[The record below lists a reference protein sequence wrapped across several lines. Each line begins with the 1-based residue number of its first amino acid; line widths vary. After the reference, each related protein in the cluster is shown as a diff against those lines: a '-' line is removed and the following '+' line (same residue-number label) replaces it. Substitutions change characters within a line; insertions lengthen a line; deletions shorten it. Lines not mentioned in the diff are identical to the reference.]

1 MKKEKFKMATF
12 KKKLISGIMLGA
24 AVLAFAAC
32 GKKDDN
38 AETTSDGK
46 TIITLGRQTAVD
58 PKLPKGDTYNSNA
71 YTRAVDKK
79 FNIKIKDKFEA
90 NGDDYK
96 RQVSLAIASGDIPDM
111 MVVSRDEMKEL
122 YDNDLIEDMTA
133 VYKDTG
139 SKAIKEA
146 YESYKNRPIE
156 DGTFDKKL
164 MGLPAT
170 AGDLGPSLFW
180 VRDDWTQKLG
190 IKLDADGNGAIT
202 IDELHDL
209 AKTFAEKNPGGT
221 AKNTGIAIAPTV
233 VSGSYG
239 GSGYSAMGIGDAL
252 GSHPGFWMKGADG
265 KIINGTVTKE
275 TKDTL
280 TLLNSW
286 YKEGILDKQFG
297 TRTWD
302 DISAMMVNGETGI
315 ISGPWHIPDWNLFQ
329 AKEKNKDVSF
339 KAYALENAQGKVET
353 ILNNPTGNFVVV
365 RKGFKKPELAMK
377 IINFIYDDM
386 RNSPTAAT
394 DYPEIAAYH
403 ASAVDGSTRPFNIE
417 INPATELLDT
427 VSDAKAVLD
436 GQKTENDI
444 KYPDTRSLIKT
455 LQTYSKDPAAA
466 KSTDWATYTS
476 RIFGVNDV
484 LVKVRNEGLL
494 TEIDSPFFGNT
505 KTLEEKGADMD
516 KLREETFMKMITGAK
531 PLSDFDNFVKQ
542 WHKQGGTQVTQEV
555 QKAVD
560 AK

>member
-1 MKKEKFKMATF
+1 MATF

-38 AETTSDGK
+38 AETTTDGK

-122 YDNDLIEDMTA
+122 YDNDLIEDMTD

-252 GSHPGFWMKGADG
+252 GSHPGFWLKGADG

-436 GQKTENDI
+436 GQKTENDV

>member
-1 MKKEKFKMATF
+1 
-12 KKKLISGIMLGA
+12 
-24 AVLAFAAC
+24 
-32 GKKDDN
+32 
-38 AETTSDGK
+38 
-46 TIITLGRQTAVD
+46 VD
-58 PKLPKGDTYNSNA
+58 PKLPKGDTYYSNA

-122 YDNDLIEDMTA
+122 YDNDLIEDMTD

-252 GSHPGFWMKGADG
+252 GSHPGFWLKGADG

-436 GQKTENDI
+436 GQKTENDV

>member
-1 MKKEKFKMATF
+1 MVTF

-38 AETTSDGK
+38 AETTTDGK

-252 GSHPGFWMKGADG
+252 GSHPGFWLKGADG

-436 GQKTENDI
+436 GQKTENDV

>member
-1 MKKEKFKMATF
+1 
-12 KKKLISGIMLGA
+12 MLGA

-38 AETTSDGK
+38 AETTTDGK

-139 SKAIKEA
+139 SKAIKDA
-146 YESYKNRPIE
+146 YASYKNRPIE

-180 VRDDWTQKLG
+180 VRDDWAQKLG

-202 IDELHDL
+202 MNELHDL

-252 GSHPGFWMKGADG
+252 GSHPGFWIKGADG
-265 KIINGTVTKE
+265 KIVNGTVTKE

-403 ASAVDGSTRPFNIE
+403 ATAVDGSTRPFNIE

-436 GQKTENDI
+436 GQKTENDV

-542 WHKQGGTQVTQEV
+542 WNKQGGTQVTQEV
-555 QKAVD
+555 QKAVN

>member
-1 MKKEKFKMATF
+1 MATF

-32 GKKDDN
+32 GKKDEN
-38 AETTSDGK
+38 AETTTDGK

-79 FNIKIKDKFEA
+79 FNVKIKDKFEA

-133 VYKDTG
+133 VYKNTG

-180 VRDDWTQKLG
+180 VRDDWAQKLG

-202 IDELHDL
+202 MNELHDL

-265 KIINGTVTKE
+265 KIVNGTVTKE

-315 ISGPWHIPDWNLFQ
+315 VSGPWHIPDWNLFQ

-436 GQKTENDI
+436 GQKTENDV

-484 LVKVRNEGLL
+484 LVKVRHEGLL

-542 WHKQGGTQVTQEV
+542 WNKQGGAQVTQEV
-555 QKAVD
+555 QKEVD
-560 AK
+560 SK

>member
-1 MKKEKFKMATF
+1 MKKEKFKMVTF

-38 AETTSDGK
+38 AETTTDGK

-122 YDNDLIEDMTA
+122 YDNDLIEDMTD

-252 GSHPGFWMKGADG
+252 GSHPGFWLKGADG

-436 GQKTENDI
+436 GQKTENDV

>member
-1 MKKEKFKMATF
+1 MATF

-252 GSHPGFWMKGADG
+252 GSHPGFWLKGADG

-436 GQKTENDI
+436 GQKTENDV

>member
-1 MKKEKFKMATF
+1 MATF

-38 AETTSDGK
+38 AETTTDGK

-133 VYKDTG
+133 VYKNTG

-156 DGTFDKKL
+156 DGTFNKKL

-180 VRDDWTQKLG
+180 VRDDWAQKLG

-202 IDELHDL
+202 MNELHDL

-252 GSHPGFWMKGADG
+252 GSHPGFWLKGADG
-265 KIINGTVTKE
+265 KIVNGTVTKE
-275 TKDTL
+275 TKYTL

-377 IINFIYDDM
+377 IINLIYDDM

-436 GQKTENDI
+436 GQKTENDV

-542 WHKQGGTQVTQEV
+542 WNKQGGAQVTQEV

>member
-1 MKKEKFKMATF
+1 MATF

-38 AETTSDGK
+38 AETTTDGK

-133 VYKDTG
+133 VYKNTG

-156 DGTFDKKL
+156 DGTFNKKL

-180 VRDDWTQKLG
+180 VRDDWAQKLG

-202 IDELHDL
+202 MNELHDL

-252 GSHPGFWMKGADG
+252 GSHPGFWLKGADG
-265 KIINGTVTKE
+265 KIVNGTVTKE
-275 TKDTL
+275 TKYTL

-377 IINFIYDDM
+377 IINLIYDDM

-436 GQKTENDI
+436 GQKTENDV

>member
-1 MKKEKFKMATF
+1 MATF

-38 AETTSDGK
+38 AETTTDGK

-133 VYKDTG
+133 VYKNTG

-180 VRDDWTQKLG
+180 VRDDWAQKLG

-202 IDELHDL
+202 MNELHDL

-252 GSHPGFWMKGADG
+252 GSHPGFWLKGADG
-265 KIINGTVTKE
+265 KIVNGTVTKE

-377 IINFIYDDM
+377 IINLIYDDM

-436 GQKTENDI
+436 GQKTENDV

-516 KLREETFMKMITGAK
+516 KLREETFMKMITGTK

-542 WHKQGGTQVTQEV
+542 WNKQGGAQVTQEV

>member
-1 MKKEKFKMATF
+1 MATF

-38 AETTSDGK
+38 AETTTDGK

-252 GSHPGFWMKGADG
+252 GSHPGFWLKGADG

-455 LQTYSKDPAAA
+455 LQTYSKDPAPA

>member
-1 MKKEKFKMATF
+1 MATF

-252 GSHPGFWMKGADG
+252 GSHPGFWLKGADG

-484 LVKVRNEGLL
+484 LVKVRHEGLL

-542 WHKQGGTQVTQEV
+542 WNKQGGAQVTQEV
-555 QKAVD
+555 QKEVD
-560 AK
+560 SK

>member
-1 MKKEKFKMATF
+1 MATF

-38 AETTSDGK
+38 AETTTDGK

-133 VYKDTG
+133 VYKNTG

-156 DGTFDKKL
+156 DGTFNKKL

-180 VRDDWTQKLG
+180 VRDDWAQKLG

-202 IDELHDL
+202 MNELHDL

-252 GSHPGFWMKGADG
+252 GSHPGFWLKGADG
-265 KIINGTVTKE
+265 KIVNGTVTKE

-377 IINFIYDDM
+377 IINLIYDDM

-436 GQKTENDI
+436 GQKTENDV

-542 WHKQGGTQVTQEV
+542 WNKQGGAQVTQEV

>member
-1 MKKEKFKMATF
+1 MVTF

-38 AETTSDGK
+38 AETTTDGK

-122 YDNDLIEDMTA
+122 YDNDLIEDMTD

-252 GSHPGFWMKGADG
+252 GSHPGFWLKGADG

-436 GQKTENDI
+436 GQKTENDV

-542 WHKQGGTQVTQEV
+542 WNKQGGAQVTQEV

>member
-1 MKKEKFKMATF
+1 MATF

-252 GSHPGFWMKGADG
+252 GSHPGFWLKGADG

-516 KLREETFMKMITGAK
+516 KLREETFMKMITGTK

-542 WHKQGGTQVTQEV
+542 WNKQGGAQVTQEV

>member
-1 MKKEKFKMATF
+1 MATF

-32 GKKDDN
+32 GKKDDT
-38 AETTSDGK
+38 AETTTDGK

-252 GSHPGFWMKGADG
+252 GSHPGFWLKGADG

>member
-1 MKKEKFKMATF
+1 MATF

-38 AETTSDGK
+38 AETTTDGK

-233 VSGSYG
+233 FSGSYG

-252 GSHPGFWMKGADG
+252 GSHPGFWLKGADG

-555 QKAVD
+555 QKSVD

>member
-1 MKKEKFKMATF
+1 MATF

-38 AETTSDGK
+38 AETTTDGK

-139 SKAIKEA
+139 SKAIKDA
-146 YESYKNRPIE
+146 YASYKNRPIE

-180 VRDDWTQKLG
+180 VRDDWAQKLG

-202 IDELHDL
+202 MNELHDL

-252 GSHPGFWMKGADG
+252 GSHPGFWIKGADG
-265 KIINGTVTKE
+265 KIVNGTVTKE

-403 ASAVDGSTRPFNIE
+403 ATAVDGSTRPFNIE

-436 GQKTENDI
+436 GQKTENDV

-542 WHKQGGTQVTQEV
+542 WNKQGGTQVTQEV
-555 QKAVD
+555 QKAVN

>member
-1 MKKEKFKMATF
+1 MATF

-252 GSHPGFWMKGADG
+252 GSHPGFWLKGADG

-377 IINFIYDDM
+377 IINFIYVDM

>member
-1 MKKEKFKMATF
+1 MKKEKFKMVTF

-38 AETTSDGK
+38 AETTTDGK

-122 YDNDLIEDMTA
+122 YDNDLIEDMTD

-139 SKAIKEA
+139 SKAIKDA

-239 GSGYSAMGIGDAL
+239 GSGYSAMGIGDAI
-252 GSHPGFWMKGADG
+252 GSHPGFWLKGADG

-436 GQKTENDI
+436 GQKTENDV

>member
-1 MKKEKFKMATF
+1 MATF

-38 AETTSDGK
+38 AETTTDGK

-252 GSHPGFWMKGADG
+252 GSHPGFWLKGADG

-436 GQKTENDI
+436 GQKTENDV

>member
-1 MKKEKFKMATF
+1 MATF

-38 AETTSDGK
+38 AETTTDGK

-133 VYKDTG
+133 VYKNTG

-156 DGTFDKKL
+156 DGTFNKKL

-180 VRDDWTQKLG
+180 VRDDWAQKLG

-202 IDELHDL
+202 MNELHDL

-252 GSHPGFWMKGADG
+252 GSHPGFWLKGADG
-265 KIINGTVTKE
+265 KIVNGTVTKE
-275 TKDTL
+275 TKYTL

-315 ISGPWHIPDWNLFQ
+315 VSGPWHIPDWNLFQ

-436 GQKTENDI
+436 GQKTENDV

-542 WHKQGGTQVTQEV
+542 WNKQGGAQVTQEV

>member
-1 MKKEKFKMATF
+1 MVTF

-38 AETTSDGK
+38 AETTTDGK

-122 YDNDLIEDMTA
+122 YDNDLIEDMTD

-146 YESYKNRPIE
+146 YESYKNQPIE

-252 GSHPGFWMKGADG
+252 GSHPGFWLKGADG

-436 GQKTENDI
+436 GQKTENDV

>member
-252 GSHPGFWMKGADG
+252 GSHPGFWLKGADG

>member
-1 MKKEKFKMATF
+1 MATF

-38 AETTSDGK
+38 AETTTDGK

-252 GSHPGFWMKGADG
+252 GSHPGFWLKGADG

>member
-1 MKKEKFKMATF
+1 MATF

-252 GSHPGFWMKGADG
+252 GSHPGFWLKGADG

>member
-1 MKKEKFKMATF
+1 MVTF

-38 AETTSDGK
+38 AETTTDGK

-122 YDNDLIEDMTA
+122 YDNDLIEDMTD

-252 GSHPGFWMKGADG
+252 GSHPGFWLKGADG

-436 GQKTENDI
+436 GQKTENDV

-494 TEIDSPFFGNT
+494 TEIDSQFFGNT

>member
-1 MKKEKFKMATF
+1 MVTF

-38 AETTSDGK
+38 AETTTDGK

-58 PKLPKGDTYNSNA
+58 PNLPKGDTYNSNA

-122 YDNDLIEDMTA
+122 YDNDLIEDMTD

-252 GSHPGFWMKGADG
+252 GSHPGFWLKGADG

-436 GQKTENDI
+436 GQKTENDV

>member
-1 MKKEKFKMATF
+1 MATF

-24 AVLAFAAC
+24 AVLVFAAC

-38 AETTSDGK
+38 AETTTDGK

-252 GSHPGFWMKGADG
+252 GSHPGFWLKGADG

-436 GQKTENDI
+436 GQKTENDV

>member
-1 MKKEKFKMATF
+1 MATF

-133 VYKDTG
+133 VYKNTG

-252 GSHPGFWMKGADG
+252 GSHPGFWLKGADG

>member
-1 MKKEKFKMATF
+1 MATF

-146 YESYKNRPIE
+146 YQSYKNRPIE

-252 GSHPGFWMKGADG
+252 GSHPGFWLKGADG

-377 IINFIYDDM
+377 IINFIYVDM

>member
-1 MKKEKFKMATF
+1 MATF

-24 AVLAFAAC
+24 AVLVFAAC

-38 AETTSDGK
+38 AETTTDGK

-252 GSHPGFWMKGADG
+252 GSHPGFWLKGADG

>member
-38 AETTSDGK
+38 AETTTDGK

-146 YESYKNRPIE
+146 YQSYKNRPIE

-252 GSHPGFWMKGADG
+252 GSHPGFWIKGADG
-265 KIINGTVTKE
+265 KIVNGTVTKE

-436 GQKTENDI
+436 GQKTENDV

-494 TEIDSPFFGNT
+494 TEVDSPFFGNT

-542 WHKQGGTQVTQEV
+542 WNKQGGAQVTQEV